1 MSRLSEIMLTMSGGR
16 TTQFGPEQ
24 IPATAFSTTPTVGA
38 PYNPSLPENV
48 KSYGRLSSKLSDILA
63 QYPGLI
69 GDESMGAFQK
79 LQAQRIQRG
88 QKPSSS
94 PEAIEMLLAGQTLQP
109 VNPVP
114 EKGHGLGDIL
124 GNAVGDV
131 REIFTSIPKLPFALY
146 ETAKQLPQAPQKL
159 AEALQSGDIQ
169 NLQKVPGLN
178 LVPGVYAG
186 TNILAGDWAEI
197 AENPLMN
204 VLDLSPY
211 AKAKVLPAALR
222 DSLTS
227 VRTPEIALGR
237 RFTPEES
244 LVAPEAAQE
253 AARVGREVRFTGP
266 DLEARV
272 AAFKK
277 AQRAA
282 PGEYVEPGVSLSEL
296 VTDYT
301 PLGRA
306 IDRAKLGFRQSQIGQ
321 AVRSRVGATAEVPSA
336 LSSLMS
342 NTLAD
347 IMNADSVMWRDLD
360 NPKSYLARA
369 KRAEE
374 AQSSLVPGALS
385 PKDASLIA
393 VPDVFR
399 LRRKYLDADSVRELS
414 GMTDTQ
420 WAKRRTEI
428 TSDLQHKG
436 ITATMDDPAL
446 SAFERGWIEESIP
459 VVDKIIAPYITDN
472 PFSTDPLHQFSRVD
486 IGGKPE
492 LYTLGQAKRHAAFK
506 YRAQAATEATRAL
519 EDTESLTHPDML
531 AFLNDTA
538 VEQVTGRRGVGVRG
552 VRKAIMDVHMSRLHA
567 TGADM
572 SQVVN
577 GLRAAGLEAPD
588 MVAQVRQ
595 WVPDTHQALTVDDLI
610 ASYKKRRSGQTSVPA
625 DMRGFHEDLLNGN
638 YKDAYRH
645 YRRDLLGRKTVV
657 LPDEFMAYSTDEVK
671 NALYRAQ
678 AAEDAREVLKPFSE
692 KSRDYSKA
700 LASHEA
706 HLAPAKFY
714 PKIAELSQE
723 RMVEF
728 TQALTHSMNTDPAA
742 AQILA
747 DEVANGIYGR
757 LDRHLAEANRAGLTK
772 QDLASVF
779 PRAREGTALP
789 QSVAEVMR
797 TFGKE
802 SREQWMTM
810 RDQGFDPQFV
820 PKMDTTGPLA
830 TPRISPKPRSVKQTK
845 ERTLDFAPE
854 AGDMA
859 IAVEKAAM
867 EWAAKNAA
875 DDMIEIMLN
884 GSEEHGITAFVATR
898 AEIEEQFRALAQS
911 RAARHGK
918 SEIEEL
924 NKLIA
929 NQFEEFDPRSMM
941 NFSRESFA
949 HQTEKL
955 LIDKSMKSV
964 LEQLVKPPQVNM
976 LWDPVMKVFRT
987 SVLTLSPRWQLYNVL
1002 GGGLMMAMRQ
1012 GVSPLKYLGE
1022 ARDVLRFINNP
1033 EMLETPAAMAKLTES
1048 MRLSLS
1054 QMPRQ
1059 MAELSYRD
1067 TAKWARFAG
1076 GESTRQGLGSAIS
1089 KAGNKFEDMTSFLT
1103 KANGTVD
1110 DAYRLMVYFD
1120 KFEKSRGGLQPMRGQ
1135 LLKEGVGETN
1145 VLPNQLAAEHAVRSF
1160 MYSWDSLTPFERNT
1174 MRMIFPFY
1182 GFMSHVMKFAYSY
1195 AVDHPTRL
1203 AVTAGFAR
1211 NEMSDWADGLPE
1223 RLRGMYIQDYKPG
1236 VQTAWNMSGWN
1247 PFADVA
1253 NMFSIAGLASQ
1264 VNPAIATVLEQFGID
1279 PRTGQANL
1287 YPESVYDPE
1296 TGRMKLETRNV
1307 GLSFL
1312 ENLIPQSQVLTGRL
1326 GLNKDLATL
1335 QQSDPDAARR
1345 LDYTAFGIPTLT
1357 REIDLSA
1364 EAQKAELSRR
1374 NAYRQAVGQ
1383 AQQNPSRPSGY
1394 TQLRPLQQQILQLQ
1408 RGNPGAVSQYTP
1420 AGLASIQQGTVTTL
1434 LGQ

>member
-1 MSRLSEIMLTMSGGR
+1 VSRLSDIMLSLSGGQSM
-16 TTQFGPEQ
+16 QFGPEE
-24 IPATAFSTTPTVGA
+24 IPAEAFSVPATVGS
-38 PYNPSLPENV
+38 PYNKALPENV
-48 KSYGRLSSKLSDILA
+48 RSYGRLNDKLSGILA

-69 GDESMGAFQK
+69 GDESMGALQK

-88 QKPSSS
+88 QKPTSA
-94 PEAIEMLLAGQTLQP
+94 PEAVELLLAGQTLQP

-114 EKGHGLGDIL
+114 EKGHGLGDIM

-131 REIFTSIPKLPFALY
+131 KEIFTSIPKLPFALY
-146 ETAKQLPQAPQKL
+146 ETAKQLPQAPMKLSEALMSGDPQKL
-159 AEALQSGDIQ
+159 QE
-169 NLQKVPGLN
+169 VPGIN
-178 LVPGVYAG
+178 LIPGVYAG
-186 TNILAGDWAEI
+186 SNILAGDWAEI

-204 VLDLSPY
+204 VLDLTPY

-222 DSLTS
+222 DTLTS
-227 VRTPEIALGR
+227 TRTPEIALGR

-244 LVAPEAAQE
+244 LVAQQAADD
-253 AARVGREVRFTGP
+253 AARLGRTQRFTGP
-266 DLEARV
+266 DLQARV

-277 AQRAA
+277 AQRATE
-282 PGEYVEPGVSLSEL
+282 GGYVEPGVSLAEL
-296 VTDYT
+296 ATDYT
-301 PLGRA
+301 PLGRV
-306 IDRAKLGFRQSQIGQ
+306 IDRAKLGFRQSQFGQ
-321 AVRSRVGATAEVPSA
+321 AMRSRTGTTAQTVSS

-360 NPKSYLARA
+360 NPHSYAARA
-369 KRAEE
+369 KRAAE
-374 AQSSLVPGALS
+374 AQESLVPGALT

-393 VPDVFR
+393 VPDVFK
-399 LRRKYLDADSVRELS
+399 LRRKYLDPDSVRELS
-414 GMTDTQ
+414 GYSDTQ
-420 WAKRRTEI
+420 WAKRRQEI
-428 TSDLQHKG
+428 TYDIQHKG
-436 ITATMDDPAL
+436 MTETLADPNL
-446 SAFERGWIEESIP
+446 SAFERGWLEESIP
-459 VVDKIIAPYITDN
+459 VVDKIIAPYLTDN
-472 PFSTDPLHQFSRVD
+472 PWSTDPLHQFARVD
-486 IGGKPE
+486 IGGKSE
-492 LYTLGQAKRHAAFK
+492 IYNLNQAQRHAVFK
-506 YRAQAATEATRAL
+506 SRAQAATEATRAL
-519 EDTESLTHPDML
+519 EDTESLLHPDTL
-531 AFLNDTA
+531 AFLNDVA
-538 VEQVTGRRGVGVRG
+538 AEQVKGTAGKGVAG
-552 VRKAIMDVHMSRLHA
+552 VRKAIIDTHLSRLHA
-567 TGADM
+567 AGADM

-588 MVAQVRQ
+588 MVAQARM
-595 WVPDTHQALTVDDLI
+595 WVPEVHQSLTVDDLI

-625 DMRGFHEDLLNGN
+625 DMRGFHENLLNGN

-645 YRRDLLGRKTVV
+645 LRRDLLGRKSVV
-657 LPDEFMAYSTDEVK
+657 LPDEFMAFSTDEIK

-678 AAEDAREVLKPFSE
+678 QAADTAAALKPFAGQAA
-692 KSRDYSKA
+692 KFNKA
-700 LASHEA
+700 LVSQES

-714 PKIAELSQE
+714 PKIQEMSQE

-728 TQALTHSMNTDPAA
+728 TNALTQSMNTDPAA
-742 AQILA
+742 ATILA
-747 DEVANGIYGR
+747 DEVAQGIYGR
-757 LDRHLAEANRAGLTK
+757 LDRHLAEARAAGVTK
-772 QDLASVF
+772 QDLGGIY

-789 QSVAEVMR
+789 ESVAEVMR

-802 SREQWMTM
+802 SRSQWQAM

-820 PKMDTTGPLA
+820 PKMDTTGPLS
-830 TPRISPKPRSVKQTK
+830 TPRISPKPRTVKQTK

-867 EWAAKNAA
+867 EWAAKNGA

-884 GSEEHGITAFVATR
+884 GSADHGITAFVGTR
-898 AEIEEQFRALAQS
+898 AEVEEQFRAIAQA
-911 RAARHGK
+911 RAARHGTA
-918 SEIEEL
+918 EVVEL
-924 NKLIA
+924 EKLIA
-929 NQFEEFDPRSMM
+929 NQFETFDPRNMM
-941 NFSRESFA
+941 NFRRESFA
-949 HQTEKL
+949 HQTEEL

-964 LEQLVKPPQVNM
+964 LDQLVKPPQVNM

-1002 GGGLMMAMRQ
+1002 GGALMMAMRQ

-1022 ARDVLRFINNP
+1022 AREVLRFINNP

-1110 DAYRLMVYFD
+1110 DMYRLMVYFD
-1120 KFEKSRGGLQPMRGQ
+1120 KFEKSRGGLTPMRQ
-1135 LLKEGVGETN
+1135 ELLKAGTGETN

-1160 MYSWDSLTPFERNT
+1160 MYNWDSLTPFERNT

-1203 AVTAGFAR
+1203 AVTAAFAR
-1211 NEMSDWADGLPE
+1211 NEMKDWADGLPE

-1247 PFADVA
+1247 PFADVG
-1253 NMFSIAGLASQ
+1253 NFFSLAGLASQ
-1264 VNPAIATVLEQFGID
+1264 VNPVLATALEQFGID

-1296 TGRMKLETRNV
+1296 TGRMKLETRNI

-1312 ENLIPQSQVLTGRL
+1312 ENLIPQSQVVTGRL
-1326 GLNKDLATL
+1326 GLNQDLAQL
-1335 QQSDPDAARR
+1335 RQSDPDAARR

-1374 NAYRQAVGQ
+1374 NAYRQAAGQ
-1383 AQQNPSRPSGY
+1383 AQQNPTRPSPY
-1394 TQLRPLQQQILQLQ
+1394 PQLRPLQQQILDLQ

-1420 AGLASIQQGTVTTL
+1420 AGLADIQRGVVTNLT
-1434 LGQ
+1434 GQ